1 MYIHIYIYIYKNMY
15 VSVTLLDVY
24 IVKHLLNNFSRGEKI
39 YIVGGPFFLKVT
51 KTGKGR

>member
-1 MYIHIYIYIYKNMY
+1 MY